1 MIRYFLD
8 LTFSVFLLAL
18 LTVSAQA
25 QTQEKPAEKSAVA
38 PTAQSPF
45 DAFQRFSAT
54 LNGGLGRDTNRKIY
68 RSGKLMR
75 FEFPDH
81 YRIADMEAKSVWLMY
96 PKRCSKFPMLDP
108 GVFPFSRKFRVEQS
122 STSESKET
130 VDGHTCKI
138 EDMALLSYED
148 PAHTTFKMKLYRA
161 EDLSG
166 FPLRIDVEN
175 PMNHAKFTITYS
187 DVSLEPPD
195 AKLFERPA
203 KCNSSILTPLTQPGS
218 KPKPAKPAAKAP
230 PKPAPKPE

>member
-1 MIRYFLD
+1 MIRYFLNWT
-8 LTFSVFLLAL
+8 LSVFLLWL
-18 LTVSAQA
+18 LIVSVQA
-25 QTQEKPAEKSAVA
+25 QIQEKQPDRPQAPPSAE
-38 PTAQSPF
+38 SPF
-45 DAFQRFSAT
+45 AAYQQFSAT

-175 PMNHAKFTITYS
+175 PMNHAKFTINYS
-187 DVSLEPPD
+187 NVSLEPPD
-195 AKLFERPA
+195 SKLFERPA
-203 KCNSSILTPLTQPGS
+203 KCDSSILTPLTQPGS

>member
-8 LTFSVFLLAL
+8 LTFSLFLLAL
-18 LTVSAQA
+18 LIQGAQA
-25 QTQEKPAEKSAVA
+25 HIQEKQDNTPATV
-38 PTAQSPF
+38 PTALSPF
-45 DAFQRFSAT
+45 DAFPQFSAT
-54 LNGGLGRDTNRKIY
+54 LNGGFGRDTNRKIY

-75 FEFPDH
+75 FEFSDH
-81 YRIADMEAKSVWLMY
+81 YRISDIEAKTSWLMY
-96 PKRCSKFPMLDP
+96 PTKCSKFPMLDP

-122 STSESKET
+122 SASESKET

-138 EDMALLSYED
+138 EDVVLISED
-148 PAHTTFKMKLYRA
+148 LAHTTFKMKLCRA

-175 PMNHAKFTITYS
+175 PMNHAKFTISYS

-195 AKLFERPA
+195 AKLFQHPA
-203 KCNSSILTPLTQPGS
+203 KCDSPMKVLTPLGS
-218 KPKPAKPAAKAP
+218 KPKPAKPAAKAA